1 VRRRPATVL
10 AALALLAPAAA
21 VAANIQ
27 GSSRA
32 ERLKGTSKADRIQAV
47 GGGRDRIS
55 CRAGTDIVT
64 ADATDVVARD
74 CEFLSR
80 RISVDSLGA
89 APGQHQ
95 TEVEPSAAA
104 SGSTVVASFQVG
116 RFRDGGAAG
125 IGWSTSFDA
134 GRTWRSGI
142 LPSLTIASK
151 PPGDASRASDPAV
164 AFDAAHATWLV
175 ATLVLGNSYSAL
187 GISRSADA
195 TNWSAPIL
203 AARTDSPDLAYDK
216 EWIGCDNATT
226 SRFFGSCYLVYTD
239 IAAGRLALQSSRD
252 GGSTWSAPVT
262 ATTTF
267 GADLV
272 GALPLVQPDGA
283 LTIVFDGSDTGMF
296 AVRSTDGGATF
307 GAVVGISAIS
317 SAQQSFLRAPP
328 LPAAAVD
335 SSGRIYVVWA
345 DCRFRR
351 NCDGNTVVLTTS
363 TDGTTWTTPTRV
375 PGTGFDSFVPGIAA
389 DPAAPGRLAVVT
401 YVRTSTGCSLSTC
414 AYGVAVTRSA
424 NGGATWSTPQRLD
437 AVAPRYSWLANAGA
451 QFVGDYVGA
460 AFAAGRFVPVF
471 ALAQQPTA
479 GGAFRESMFAASLG

>member
-1 VRRRPATVL
+1 VRRRPATAL

-32 ERLKGTSKADRIQAV
+32 ERLTGTPRADRIEAV
-47 GGGRDRIS
+47 GGGRDRVS
-55 CRAGTDIVT
+55 CGKGTDVVT
-64 ADATDVVARD
+64 ADAADAVGRD
-74 CEFLSR
+74 CEFVSR
-80 RISVDSLGA
+80 RISVDALSG

-95 TEVEPSAAA
+95 TQVEPSAAA
-104 SGSTVVASFQVG
+104 AGSTVVASFQVG
-116 RFRDGGAAG
+116 RFRDGGAAA

-142 LPSLTIASK
+142 LPSLTSAST

-164 AFDAAHATWLV
+164 AYDAAHATWLV
-175 ATLVLGNSYSAL
+175 ATLVLGTSYSAL
-187 GISRSADA
+187 GISRSTNA
-195 TNWSAPIL
+195 TSWSAPIL

-216 EWIGCDNATT
+216 EWIGCDNGAV
-226 SRFFGSCYLVYTD
+226 SRFRGSCYLVYTD
-239 IAAGRLALQSSRD
+239 IAAGRLAVQSSRD
-252 GGSTWSAPVT
+252 GGVTWSAPVT
-262 ATTTF
+262 ATTAF

-272 GALPLVQPDGA
+272 GALPLVQPDGS
-283 LTIVFDGSDTGMF
+283 LTIVFDASDSGMF
-296 AVRSTDGGATF
+296 AVRSVDGGATF
-307 GAVVGISAIS
+307 GAAAGIAAIS
-317 SAQQSFLRAPP
+317 SAQQQFLRAPP

-335 SSGRIYVVWA
+335 SAGRMYVVWA

-363 TDGTTWTTPTRV
+363 TDGTTWTTPARV

-389 DPAAPGRLAVVT
+389 DPAVPGRLAVVT
-401 YVRTSTGCSLSTC
+401 YVRTSTGCALATC
-414 AYGVAVTRSA
+414 AYGVAVTRSVD
-424 NGGATWSTPQRLD
+424 GGATWGTPQRLD

-471 ALAQQPTA
+471 ALAQRPAA